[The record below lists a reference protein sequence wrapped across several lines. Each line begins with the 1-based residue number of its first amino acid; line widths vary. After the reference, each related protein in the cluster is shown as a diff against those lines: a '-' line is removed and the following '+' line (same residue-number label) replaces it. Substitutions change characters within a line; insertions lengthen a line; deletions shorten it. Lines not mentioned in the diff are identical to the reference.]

1 MSAASTPTTTVDERA
16 VKEIAA
22 NEYFAFLGADK
33 IRRVAEACER
43 VESAQLRNGGRWLN
57 PATRVEILKI
67 LAPDLPQISETYA
80 WMVARRYRD
89 TKRFYIEQERVAEL
103 KKKEDEAKAK
113 LAAEK
118 AAKAAKAKAA
128 APASA
133 APAAPP
139 AASAASPAAAPGP
152 TTVAAAGP
160 APSVPPPPGEKSA
173 EAAAVN
179 AGKAPDADG
188 TLTSP
193 PKDVQ
198 DKLAKDG
205 PKPG

>member
-1 MSAASTPTTTVDERA
+1 MSAPSTPTTTVDERA
-16 VKEIAA
+16 VKEIAS

-67 LAPDLPQISETYA
+67 LSPELPQISETYA

-118 AAKAAKAKAA
+118 AAKAAKAKAS
-128 APASA
+128 PA
-133 APAAPP
+133 
-139 AASAASPAAAPGP
+139 AAAPGP
-152 TTVAAAGP
+152 TTTAAAGP

-188 TLTSP
+188 ALTSP

>member
-22 NEYFAFLGADK
+22 NEYFAFLGLDK

-57 PATRVEILKI
+57 PATRVEILKV

-113 LAAEK
+113 LAA
-118 AAKAAKAKAA
+118 AKAAKAKAA
-128 APASA
+128 ASA
-133 APAAPP
+133 APA
-139 AASAASPAAAPGP
+139 AAAPGP
-152 TTVAAAGP
+152 TTAAAAGP

-188 TLTSP
+188 ALTSP